1 MNASPASNHHLASPR
16 YRPDID
22 GLRAIAVLSVV
33 AYHAFP
39 NLVRGGFVGV
49 DIFFIIS
56 GYLITSIILES
67 LENKTFSFW
76 EFYARRIRRIFP
88 ALLLVLISCFV
99 AGWFVLLPD
108 EYKQLG
114 KHVTGG
120 AGFVSNLLLWQ
131 EAGYFDSAAETKLL
145 LHLWSL
151 GVEEQ
156 FYIAWPLLL
165 FLAWRRI
172 NIVKFIGI
180 ILLASFGMNIST
192 VNGNSIAAFYSPFA
206 RFWELMLGGLLA
218 YLAIHRWEWRHLWHG
233 QPGLHQGAEVSV
245 ASEIK
250 KTRELL
256 SVTGFVLIA
265 IGIFALNK
273 ELAFP
278 GWWVLFPTVGA
289 TMMIAA
295 GNNTWLN
302 RTLLANRIVVW
313 VGLISYPLYLW
324 HWPLLTFARILESA
338 TPSYA
343 VRIAAISLSIFLAAL
358 TYKLVE
364 RPLRFGSHGTVKA
377 LVLSVLMLAAG
388 GIGIGIYQKNG
399 LAGRAAI
406 QVAGPEQQI
415 HVDDVSMHNQ
425 ENCTAS
431 SEYPYRALN
440 KDFFCMQSST
450 DSRRPTDV
458 VIGDSHSY
466 PMYFGL
472 YDHYVKQRGE
482 RLLLLGAPGCPPF
495 RGLESFEKGSRDSC
509 RKLMDTMLSRIEE
522 SREVKTVILV
532 NRGPLY
538 VSGTGYGEGDEHR
551 RVIQRVG
558 ETTAKSNSAIYK
570 AALLETIRE
579 IKSHNKNI
587 VLVMSPPEL
596 GFEPKA
602 CLNNRPV
609 SWNKRSLENCGIT
622 YADYLARTAEYRQI
636 ISDVLKE
643 IPDIFVVDPSKV
655 LCDNTFCT
663 AFSNGYFLYGDNN
676 HFSPTGASKVIAASA
691 LPY

>member
-1 MNASPASNHHLASPR
+1 MNTQQKTDHRLASPR

-22 GLRAIAVLSVV
+22 GLRAVAVLAVV
-33 AYHAFP
+33 AFHAFP
-39 NLVRGGFVGV
+39 DMVQGGFVGV

-56 GYLITSIILES
+56 GYLITTIILES
-67 LENKTFSFW
+67 LDNKKFSFW

-88 ALLLVLISCFV
+88 ALALVLITCLV

-114 KHVTGG
+114 KHVAGG
-120 AGFVSNLLLWQ
+120 AGFVSNLVLWR
-131 EAGYFDSAAETKLL
+131 EAGYFDNAAETKIL

-156 FYIAWPLLL
+156 FYVFWPLML

-172 NIVKFIGI
+172 NIFRFIVV
-180 ILLASFGMNIST
+180 ILLLSFGINIST
-192 VNGNSIAAFYSPFA
+192 VGTNSVAAFYSPLA
-206 RFWELMLGGLLA
+206 RFWELMLGGILA
-218 YLAIHRWEWRHLWHG
+218 YLAIHRWEWKRLWQG
-233 QPGLHQGAEVSV
+233 QLNVHPEGGISLAN
-245 ASEIK
+245 EIK
-250 KTRELL
+250 RSRELL

-289 TMMIAA
+289 AMLIAA

-302 RTLLANRIVVW
+302 RKLLANRVAVW
-313 VGLISYPLYLW
+313 IGLISYPLYLW
-324 HWPLLTFARILESA
+324 HWPLLTFARLLESG
-338 TPSYA
+338 TPPYA
-343 VRIAAISLSIFLAAL
+343 VRAAAILLSILLASL

-364 RPLRFGSHGTVKA
+364 RPARFGSHGTVKA
-377 LVLSVLMLAAG
+377 LILSVLMLVAG
-388 GIGIGIYQKNG
+388 GIGVAIYQKNG
-399 LAGRAAI
+399 LPERAAI
-406 QVAGPEQQI
+406 QLAGPQQKI
-415 HVDDVSMHNQ
+415 HVDDVSMHNY

-431 SEYPYRALN
+431 SEYPYKALN
-440 KDFFCMQSST
+440 KDFFCMQSSA
-450 DSRRPTDV
+450 DSRQPTNV

-495 RGLESFEKGSRDSC
+495 RGVESFEKGSADSC
-509 RKLMDTMLSRIEE
+509 RKLMDTMLSRIEKD
-522 SREVKTVILV
+522 SEVKTIILV

-538 VSGTGYGEGDEHR
+538 VTGTGYGEGDEH
-551 RVIQRVG
+551 QRQIRWAK
-558 ETTAKSNSAIYK
+558 ETVTASNAEIYK
-570 AALLETIRE
+570 EALLETIRE
-579 IKSHNKNI
+579 IHSYHKKVI
-587 VLVMSPPEL
+587 LVMSPPEL

-602 CLNNRPV
+602 CLNSRPF
-609 SWNKRSLENCGIT
+609 SMSNRSLENCGIA
-622 YADYLARTAEYRQI
+622 YSDYLARTKEYRRI
-636 ISDVLKE
+636 ISDVAQA

-655 LCDNTFCT
+655 LCDGTFCT
-663 AFSNGYFLYGDNN
+663 AFSDGYFLYGDNN
-676 HFSPTGASKVIAASA
+676 HLSPTGASSVIADSKV
-691 LPY
+691 PY